1 MRKTVT
7 IFLLLLAMLAGSLT
21 TALAQDVTT
30 EGKEFWVSFMGN
42 GFKDRYTA
50 NFWGGYELDFTWLRT
65 QLIISAKR
73 DCHCTVRNPNTGY
86 EETFLVEAN
95 NTYLFNDI
103 PWEEAYMELTE
114 YDQPLNKGLY
124 ITSDDTIS
132 VYCANIAEASF
143 DASYILPIAALAD
156 DYLIQTYDQSSTNGS
171 PYEDY
176 YTSSFLIIATEDGE
190 TTIDITPTV
199 NTLEGRP
206 ANEEYPVV
214 LQKGQ
219 VYQVRSHNSTGSRD
233 LSGTRVTARDC
244 KKIAVF
250 NGNNLTQVPINGN
263 DSDCIFEQAMPLQSW
278 GKKFVATASLG
289 RQEHDYI
296 KITSAYDD
304 NEIRIDGQPRYTL
317 DAGESKTF
325 ELINTSCFIE
335 ATHSCA
341 VYLYNHSNANNY
353 ATGAPSMVWI
363 APIEQRIS
371 DITFSTFNYVSEHDT
386 DIDNHYVNI
395 IIKAE
400 DASNVTL
407 DGELIDAAQFAN
419 VNGTDEYM
427 YYRKQISHD
436 VHHLT
441 CPGGFNAHIYG
452 FARARGYAYMAGS
465 KAADLSTK
473 LVIDGIEVNE
483 GDTITNCS
491 LEPIVFASEVNIG
504 YDEVTWDFG
513 DGTTSHEP
521 IVEHAYAENSF
532 YTASFTVRINETACS
547 QSTTQTT
554 HFFINARL
562 EDDEIHDDET
572 CEGEMYAEFGFEAFI
587 AEHDTILIRDIVN
600 NTPTDCNGHL
610 IVNLTVHP
618 QEFESYFDTL
628 CFRGPD
634 TYTEHGFS
642 FPYAQPG
649 HYHDTVV
656 SYTEHGCMRYK
667 YLDLLVPNVIDNDP
681 DIVTGICEP
690 YTWAWNGVTYAHD
703 TIVDDTIENGE
714 GCYSIGHL
722 RLTMGV
728 GAKPKNIKPVEGQT
742 ESHWVVVASD
752 FQVNTYEYIITDS
765 VPGMTY
771 ETVIWTLEG
780 NCNWRLIPNPAHPE
794 RCKVATISYTS
805 DTIWLN
811 ATVFGHC
818 FEEGITRSYF
828 LVCSFYGTDENMESA
843 HIEVLPNPN
852 RGEMSLVFSGL
863 EGRVDTKVYDMKGT
877 MVDRFELVNANESRH
892 SYAIGKHPDGVYLF
906 VFNHRGRLFVR
917 KVLITH

>member
-1 MRKTVT
+1 M
-7 IFLLLLAMLAGSLT
+7 IAGSLT
-21 TALAQDVTT
+21 TATAQDVTT
-30 EGKEFWVSFMGN
+30 EGKEFWVSFIGN
-42 GFKDRYTA
+42 GFKDRYT
-50 NFWGGYELDFTWLRT
+50 NSGQFDFSWVRT

-73 DCHCTVRNPNTGY
+73 PTHCEIRNPNTAY
-86 EETFLVEAN
+86 QDSFTVEAN
-95 NTYLFNDI
+95 NTYAFDI
-103 PWEEAYMELTE
+103 PIEESYLDVLE
-114 YDQPLNKGLY
+114 YNQVLGRGLL
-124 ITSDDTIS
+124 ITADDTIS
-132 VYCANIAEASF
+132 VYCANIAEMSF
-143 DASYILPIAALAD
+143 DASYVLPQQALAD
-156 DYLIQTYDQSSTNGS
+156 DYLVQTFDQSEVSNYYS
-171 PYEDY
+171 DN
-176 YTSSFLIIATEDGE
+176 YTSAILIIATEDGE
-190 TTIDITPTV
+190 TTVDITPKV
-199 NTLEGRP
+199 KTLEGRP
-206 ANEEYPVV
+206 AGQEFSIV
-214 LQKGQ
+214 LRKGE
-219 VYQVRSHNSTGSRD
+219 VYQIRSNNDDYANRD
-233 LSGTRVTARDC
+233 LSGTRVTSRDC

-250 NGNNLTQVPINGN
+250 NGNNLTMVPATGGN
-263 DSDCIFEQAMPLQSW
+263 DSDCVFEQAMPLQAW
-278 GKKFVATASLG
+278 GKQFVATGSMG
-289 RQEHDYI
+289 RQYNDYV
-296 KITSAYDD
+296 KITSAHDD
-304 NEIRIDGQPRYTL
+304 NNISVNGQPLYTL
-317 DAGESKTF
+317 NTGESKTF
-325 ELINTSCFIE
+325 ELLNQSCFIE
-335 ATHSCA
+335 AQKSCA
-341 VYLYNHSNANNY
+341 VYLYNHSRDPDGWFTNGP
-353 ATGAPSMVWI
+353 GAPSMVWI
-363 APIEQRIS
+363 APIEQRINQL
-371 DITFSTFNYVSEHDT
+371 TFSTFSYESEHNT
-386 DIDNHYVNI
+386 DIQYQFVNI
-395 IIKAE
+395 IINAE

-407 DGELIDAAQFAN
+407 DGELIDAAQFEN

-452 FARARGYAYMAGS
+452 YSDSRGYAYMAGS

-587 AEHDTILIRDIVN
+587 AERDTILIRDIVN
-600 NTPTDCNGHL
+600 TTPSDCNGHL

-634 TYTEHGFS
+634 TYTDHGFS
-642 FPYAQPG
+642 FHYTQPG

-656 SYTEHGCMRYK
+656 SYTEHGCMRHK

-780 NCNWRLIPNPAHPE
+780 NCNWRLIPNPTHPE